1 MAEPRHFL
9 TLAQR
14 LAPEMQID
22 QVCRR
27 RAVMAHQ
34 VAHQHIQDIIVEY
47 YSVNHY
53 SRKDRIACPVE
64 LLYATGMIKSVKFV
78 SIPVK
83 DQNLALDFYTKKLG
97 FQIMTDQPMG
107 NGQRWLELRIPGA
120 ETEVVL
126 FTPQGQEDR
135 IGTFS
140 AISFVS
146 DNVQK
151 TYEELSAKGVVFAQP
166 PKKESWGTSAI
177 FKDVDGNT
185 FVLSSR

>member
-1 MAEPRHFL
+1 
-9 TLAQR
+9 
-14 LAPEMQID
+14 
-22 QVCRR
+22 
-27 RAVMAHQ
+27 
-34 VAHQHIQDIIVEY
+34 
-47 YSVNHY
+47 
-53 SRKDRIACPVE
+53 
-64 LLYATGMIKSVKFV
+64 MIKSVKFV

-107 NGQRWLELRIPGA
+107 DGQRWIELRIPGA

-126 FTPQGQEDR
+126 FTPQGQADR
-135 IGTFS
+135 IGSFS
-140 AISFVS
+140 GVSFVS

-151 TYEELSAKGVVFAQP
+151 TYEELSAKGVEFAQP

-177 FKDVDGNT
+177 FKDVDGNM